1 MTSETPNRGEN
12 PVADPFDPAQLRL
25 SQDFAAATGI
35 KKILSTVPVRKP
47 DRQWFVR
54 THPDDDFQL
63 STAVLELKEDRETYL
78 VDRSLWNELP
88 GEIIPKILFTAVN
101 RQGVVFLWP
110 IRLPGEDSRID
121 EWNRTALEGARKARV
136 KWVRIVANMSL
147 GANEI
152 FEATGELPEPEW
164 PDEDFRELLEIA
176 FRNRYIESLDHSVIR
191 RLRGEV

>member
-1 MTSETPNRGEN
+1 MTSETLNRGEN

-25 SQDFAAATGI
+25 SQDFGAATGV

-54 THPDDDFQL
+54 THPDEAFQL
-63 STAVLELKEDRETYL
+63 TTAVLDVKEDRETYL
-78 VDRSLWNELP
+78 VDPSLWNELP
-88 GEIIPKILFTAVN
+88 GEIIPKILFTTIN

-110 IRLPGEDSRID
+110 IRLPGEEGRID
-121 EWNRTALEGARKARV
+121 EWNRSALDGAQRARE
-136 KWVRIVANMSL
+136 KWIRIVANMSL

-152 FEATGELPEPEW
+152 FEATAELPEPEW
-164 PDEDFRELLEIA
+164 PDEDFRALLEIA
-176 FRNRYIESLDHSVIR
+176 FRNRYIESPDHPVIR